1 MSEDSGAATVLRSG
15 LPQPIQAAL
24 ALLGLLVSSPLWLA
38 GGLAMKLTSSGPA
51 IFRQQR
57 VGRGGRRFVLL
68 KLRTMSRTGAGP
80 GFTSADDPRVTP
92 VGSFLRRTKIDELPE
107 LWNIV
112 RGDLALVG
120 PRPEVPGYVDLSSP
134 LWRRVLEVRPG
145 VTDPV
150 AIHLRDE
157 EGLLAA
163 ASTDRERAYL
173 ELLQPYKLRGHLA
186 YLERRTWSSDVRVL
200 FHTVLAVLVPSLA
213 PPPRWEDVVAA
224 SVEARAGGAAG
235 QEGAGAVGRVGVD
248 RQG

>member
-1 MSEDSGAATVLRSG
+1 MSEDSGAATVSRSG

-51 IFRQQR
+51 VFRQPR

-68 KLRTMSRTGAGP
+68 KLRTMSQAGVGP

-112 RGDLALVG
+112 RGEMALVG
-120 PRPEVPGYVDLSSP
+120 PRPEVPRYVDLSSP

-163 ASTDRERAYL
+163 AGTDRERAYL
-173 ELLQPYKLRGHLA
+173 ELLQPYKLLGHLA
-186 YLERRTWSSDVRVL
+186 YLERRTWSSDVGVL
-200 FHTVLAVLVPSLA
+200 FRTVLAVLVPSMA
-213 PPPRWEDVVAA
+213 PPPRWEDVVA
-224 SVEARAGGAAG
+224 SVKARAGGAVG
-235 QEGAGAVGRVGVD
+235 WEGAGAARGVEAD
-248 RQG
+248 REG